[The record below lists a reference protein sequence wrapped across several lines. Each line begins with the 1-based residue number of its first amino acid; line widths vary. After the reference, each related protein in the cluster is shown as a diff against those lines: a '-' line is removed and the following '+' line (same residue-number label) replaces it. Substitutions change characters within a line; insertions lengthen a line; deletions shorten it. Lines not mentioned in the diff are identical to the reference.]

1 MKSKYNDNELLYL
14 ISENDEGA
22 FEILCEKYKPLI
34 INRLRKF
41 KIKNNY
47 FDDFYQE
54 CLMTLSNCALK
65 YREDKN
71 YTFNIYLDVSIQN
84 CIRNTLRKEK
94 KYFYDVSL
102 YEVEEIDKIYLK
114 EKSFNQDVYDLNN
127 KIYNIKNSF
136 EKEVM
141 ILYSQGETVKEIS
154 KNLKCTLQKVYYII
168 GKYKVKEIRKVD
180 NLWEGL
186 FSNLER
192 QVFDMY
198 KNGYRPYEIASSL
211 SISPEMVYNAIKRI
225 KQKINKQKSNK

>member
-1 MKSKYNDNELLYL
+1 ML
-14 ISENDEGA
+14 IS
-22 FEILCEKYKPLI
+22 
-34 INRLRKF
+34 
-41 KIKNNY
+41 
-47 FDDFYQE
+47 
-54 CLMTLSNCALK
+54 SLK
-65 YREDKN
+65 MAKLFLN
-71 YTFNIYLDVSIQN
+71 S
-84 CIRNTLRKEK
+84 
-94 KYFYDVSL
+94 
-102 YEVEEIDKIYLK
+102 
-114 EKSFNQDVYDLNN
+114 NN
-127 KIYNIKNSF
+127 KIYNIKNAF